1 MHTNEKDNESI
12 GAPVRRSSLLF
23 RHADF
28 MKLWTGE
35 TVSLFGTR
43 MGDVAISFA
52 AVIALKATPF
62 QMGLLAG
69 ARIVPT
75 LVLSLFAGV
84 WVDRIRRR
92 PILIGADIGR
102 FIVLGTI
109 PIAALFAA
117 LTMAQ
122 LYAVILAYSALDLFF
137 DVAYRSYL
145 PSLVGRED
153 LLDANSKLTAS
164 AGVAEAGGFALSGWL
179 VEWLTA
185 PFAILIDAISFLAS
199 ALAIAFIRKPEPA
212 PAPRA
217 RDASALGEIAAGARV
232 IFSDGRL
239 RAFGI
244 NAIVGGFSNSLV
256 GTLYMLFVV
265 NALGFRPGVLGVIFA
280 AGGAS
285 SMFGAL
291 AARRTADMLGTGM
304 AMVAGLAIEGVA
316 LMLLPI
322 ARGAGPGSVALL
334 VAQQL
339 IGDSAATV
347 YFINAVSLIQTI
359 TPKPMLGRVNASLRF
374 VGLGSVLA
382 GQLVAGMAGGVIGL
396 RPTIAIGAAG
406 LWVTAALLGFS
417 EVGSLTGMAE
427 HGAPAGAGSD
437 D

>member
-1 MHTNEKDNESI
+1 MQPNEKDKEI
-12 GAPVRRSSLLF
+12 YGATARRRSALF

-62 QMGLLAG
+62 QMGILAAAG
-69 ARIVPT
+69 IVPT
-75 LVLSLFAGV
+75 LVLGLFAGV
-84 WVDRIRRR
+84 IVDRMRRR
-92 PILIGADIGR
+92 PILIGTDIGR

-109 PIAALFAA
+109 PIAAMFAA
-117 LTMAQ
+117 LTMVQ
-122 LYAVILAYSALDLFF
+122 LCAVMLAYSALDLFF

-145 PSLVGRED
+145 PSLVERED

-164 AGVAEAGGFALSGWL
+164 AGIAEAGGFALSGWL

-199 ALAIAFIRKPEPA
+199 ALAIALIRKSEPA

-217 RDASALGEIAAGARV
+217 RDATVAREIADGARL
-232 IFSDGRL
+232 IFTDGRL

-244 NAIVGGFSNSLV
+244 NVIVGGFANSLV
-256 GTLYMLFVV
+256 GTLYMLYVV

-280 AGGAS
+280 VGGAS
-285 SMFGAL
+285 SLFGAL
-291 AARRTADMLGTGM
+291 AARRTAEVLGTGR

-316 LMLLPI
+316 YMLLPI
-322 ARGAGPGSVALL
+322 ARGSGPVSVALL

-339 IGDSAATV
+339 VGDSAATV

-374 VGLGSVLA
+374 VRLASTLA
-382 GQLVAGMAGGVIGL
+382 GQLVAGLAGGVIGL

-417 EVGSLTGMAE
+417 EVGSLTGMEE
-427 HGAPAGAGSD
+427 HAAPAVAD
-437 D
+437 

>member
-1 MHTNEKDNESI
+1 MHSNDKDNESI
-12 GAPVRRSSLLF
+12 GGAARRRSALF
-23 RHADF
+23 QHVDF

-52 AVIALKATPF
+52 AVIALRATPF
-62 QMGLLAG
+62 QMGILAAAG
-69 ARIVPT
+69 NVPT

-84 WVDRIRRR
+84 WVDRLRRR

-109 PIAALFAA
+109 PIAAMFAA

-122 LYAVILAYSALDLFF
+122 LYSVMLAYSALDLCF

-145 PSLVGRED
+145 PSLVARED

-164 AGVAEAGGFALSGWL
+164 AGVAEAGGFAVSGWL
-179 VEWLTA
+179 VQWLTA

-199 ALAIAFIRKPEPA
+199 ALAIALIRKPEPA

-217 RDASALGEIAAGARV
+217 RDTSVGSEIAAGARL
-232 IFSDGRL
+232 IFSDRRL

-244 NAIVGGFSNSLV
+244 NAIAGGFSNSLV

-265 NALGFRPGVLGVIFA
+265 NALGFKPGVLGVIFA
-280 AGGAS
+280 VGGAS
-285 SMFGAL
+285 SIFGAL
-291 AARRTADMLGTGM
+291 AARRSANILGTGM

-316 LMLLPI
+316 FMLLPI
-322 ARGAGPGSVALL
+322 ARGAGLLSVALL

-339 IGDSAATV
+339 VGDSAATV
-347 YFINAVSLIQTI
+347 YFINAVSLVQTI
-359 TPKPMLGRVNASLRF
+359 TPKAMLGRVNASLRF
-374 VGLGSVLA
+374 VHLASVLG
-382 GQLVAGMAGGVIGL
+382 GQLVAGLAGGMIGL
-396 RPTIAIGAAG
+396 RATIAIGAAG

-417 EVGSLTGMAE
+417 EVGSLTGMAD
-427 HGAPAGAGSD
+427 HAAPAAAGEE
-437 D
+437 